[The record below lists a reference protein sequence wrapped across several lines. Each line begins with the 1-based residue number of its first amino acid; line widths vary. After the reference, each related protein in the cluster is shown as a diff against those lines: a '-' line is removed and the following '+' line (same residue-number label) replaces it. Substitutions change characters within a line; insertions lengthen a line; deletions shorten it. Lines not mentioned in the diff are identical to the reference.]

1 MKKVLFV
8 ASIEKHILRFHIPS
22 LKWFKDRGWEVHV
35 ACNGTAEIPYC
46 DFLHQ
51 VDFIRSPF
59 SIGHFKALRQLKA
72 ILRQEQFDLVHT
84 HTPMASVLARIAC
97 KPFREGGKLKL
108 LYTAH
113 GFHFFKGSPRFYWM
127 TYYPVEK
134 WLAPLT
140 DCLITINEED
150 YNVAR
155 KDFKALSVKRISGV
169 GVDAGKFKPGGSG
182 VKIATRKE
190 LGIPRDA
197 FVIIYVAEFIYRK
210 NHEFIIRAASAL
222 KKEIPDIEILF
233 AGRGELMEKMKLLA
247 AELGVGS
254 FIHFLGFRRDIYHV
268 INAADAGVSSSRQ
281 EGLGMNLLEEMM
293 CGLPVVATI
302 DRGHNEFVRSGQN
315 GYLFSLNNPHD
326 FISQVKTLSADKMQY
341 ARLAEGALKTAQK
354 FNIESAIAEL
364 GSIYEEYI

>member
-35 ACNGTAEIPYC
+35 ACNGVAEIPNC

-59 SIGHFKALRQLKA
+59 SLGHFKALRQLKA
-72 ILRQEQFDLVHT
+72 ILLQEQFDLVHT

-97 KPFREGGKLKL
+97 KPFRETGKLKL

-140 DCLITINEED
+140 DCLITINTED
-150 YNVAR
+150 YNLA
-155 KDFKALSVKRISGV
+155 KAEFKALAVTRISGV
-169 GVDAGKFKPGGSG
+169 GVDAKKFKPGGPD
-182 VKIATRKE
+182 VKASIRRE
-190 LGIPRDA
+190 LGLPQDA
-197 FVIIYVAEFIYRK
+197 FVIIYVAEFIHRK
-210 NHEFIIRAASAL
+210 NHEFILRNAPAL
-222 KKEIPDIEILF
+222 KKEIPGIEILF
-233 AGRGELMEKMKLLA
+233 AGRGELMEKMKGLA
-247 AELGVGS
+247 AEMGVSS
-254 FIHFLGFRRDIYHV
+254 FIHFLGFRRDIDHV

-302 DRGHNEFVRSGQN
+302 DRGHNEFVKTGEN
-315 GYLFSLNNPHD
+315 GFLFSLNQPHD
-326 FISQVKTLSADKMQY
+326 FVVHLKALASDKILYNTLSA
-341 ARLAEGALKTAQK
+341 GALQAAGK
-354 FNIESAIAEL
+354 FNIDSAIAEL
-364 GSIYEEYI
+364 GSVYEQFI